1 MSGPEEN
8 ADPLIAA
15 GQARN
20 SARHDNLVAQGTHA
34 LPPLSDHVAEPKQ
47 AEPSAAA
54 ELGKG
59 KVVLIMCALCV
70 RPEDLK
76 DRIEPSP
83 NNAPLQIAVFL
94 AAIDT
99 VSHDSK
105 NGASAG
111 TFAEPGFRPSS
122 RPRCLQ

>member
-15 GQARN
+15 GQA
-20 SARHDNLVAQGTHA
+20 ARHDNLVAQGTHA
-34 LPPLSDHVAEPKQ
+34 LPPSSNHVAEPKQ

-83 NNAPLQIAVFL
+83 NNAHPY
-94 AAIDT
+94 
-99 VSHDSK
+99 
-105 NGASAG
+105 
-111 TFAEPGFRPSS
+111 R
-122 RPRCLQ
+122 

>member
-8 ADPLIAA
+8 ADPLVAA

-20 SARHDNLVAQGTHA
+20 SARHDNLVVQDTHT
-34 LPPLSDHVAEPKQ
+34 LPPSSDHVVEPKQ

-70 RPEDLK
+70 SPEDFK
-76 DRIEPSP
+76 R
-83 NNAPLQIAVFL
+83 
-94 AAIDT
+94 
-99 VSHDSK
+99 SK
-105 NGASAG
+105 
-111 TFAEPGFRPSS
+111 
-122 RPRCLQ
+122 

>member
-8 ADPLIAA
+8 ADPLVAA

-20 SARHDNLVAQGTHA
+20 SARHDNLVVQDTHP
-34 LPPLSDHVAEPKQ
+34 LPPSSDHVVEPKQ

-70 RPEDLK
+70 SPED
-76 DRIEPSP
+76 
-83 NNAPLQIAVFL
+83 
-94 AAIDT
+94 
-99 VSHDSK
+99 
-105 NGASAG
+105 
-111 TFAEPGFRPSS
+111 FRRSS
-122 RPRCLQ
+122 